1 MPSNTTAQGTKLKCD
16 LNTEKLPVNFHYDIE
31 KFRLRDSKV
40 IRKVVSR
47 IISDASAR
55 SGKTDVILTSDRK
68 VYEINSEFLGHDY
81 NTDIIT
87 FNYNKGKI
95 INGEIYISVDRVKDN
110 AKEFSVAF
118 KTEIRRV
125 IFHGFLHLCGYD
137 DSTEVQKRKMTEM
150 EEMYLALSY
159 AE

>member
-1 MPSNTTAQGTKLKCD
+1 M
-16 LNTEKLPVNFHYDIE
+16 PVNFHYDIE

-40 IRKVVSR
+40 IRKVIGR
-47 IISDASAR
+47 IISDAGAR
-55 SGKTDVILTSDRK
+55 SGKSDIILTNDQK

-81 NTDIIT
+81 FTDIIT
-87 FNYNKGKI
+87 FNYNKGKTV
-95 INGEIYISVDRVKDN
+95 NGEIYISVDRVKEN
-110 AKEFSVAF
+110 AEKYSVQF
-118 KTEIRRV
+118 RSEIRRV

-137 DSTEVQKRKMTEM
+137 DSTAEEKRKMSEM

>member
-95 INGEIYISVDRVKDN
+95 INGEIYISVDRVKEN
-110 AKEFSVAF
+110 AKEFSVALKAEF
-118 KTEIRRV
+118 RRV

-137 DSTEVQKRKMTEM
+137 DSTDVQKRKMTEM

>member
-1 MPSNTTAQGTKLKCD
+1 
-16 LNTEKLPVNFHYDIE
+16 LPVNFHYDIE

-40 IRKVVSR
+40 IRKVIGR
-47 IISDASAR
+47 IISDAGAR
-55 SGKTDVILTSDRK
+55 SGKSDIILTNDQK

-81 NTDIIT
+81 FTDIIT
-87 FNYNKGKI
+87 FNYNKGKTV
-95 INGEIYISVDRVKDN
+95 NGEIYISVDRVKEN
-110 AKEFSVAF
+110 AEKYSVQF
-118 KTEIRRV
+118 RSEIRRV

-137 DSTEVQKRKMTEM
+137 DSTAEEKRRMSEM